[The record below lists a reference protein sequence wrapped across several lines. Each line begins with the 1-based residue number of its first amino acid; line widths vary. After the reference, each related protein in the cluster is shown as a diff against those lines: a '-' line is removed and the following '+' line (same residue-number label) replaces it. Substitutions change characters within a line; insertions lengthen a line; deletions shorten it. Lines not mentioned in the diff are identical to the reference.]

1 MIFTAAPVRLAP
13 NGGSLYRLSTG
24 YSSFSSPNIQL
35 LGYHITFPPFVNRIF
50 PVFPRKMYDLPLI
63 VEGHTRLISFM
74 SLISVEL
81 GRVSVDTPQKH
92 LPVPEFHQLR
102 TGLLMKG
109 HHTALGIYP
118 QLPDRFPGHC
128 RFHRACFSFHTHMTP
143 SAPLGAV
150 FVPAPIRRFE
160 HRFCC
165 TFFQKI
171 FKIFKP
177 AEAAPPDRSP
187 RRSSPAGN
195 SWH

>member
-74 SLISVEL
+74 SLIPVEL

-118 QLPDRFPGHC
+118 QLPDRFPVHHI
-128 RFHRACFSFHTHMTP
+128 FHSECVSFHIHTWLL
-143 SAPLGAV
+143 ALLCG
-150 FVPAPIRRFE
+150 PAAFLRRPEGGFD
-160 HRFCC
+160 HC
-165 TFFQKI
+165 TYKT
-171 FKIFKP
+171 
-177 AEAAPPDRSP
+177 A
-187 RRSSPAGN
+187 
-195 SWH
+195 WHGILLQLF

>member
-1 MIFTAAPVRLAP
+1 MIFAAAPVRLAP
-13 NGGSLYRLSTG
+13 NGGSLYRPSTG

-50 PVFPRKMYDLPLI
+50 PVFPRKMYDLPLMA
-63 VEGHTRLISFM
+63 EGHTRLINFM

-150 FVPAPIRRFE
+150 FVPVPIRRFE

-171 FKIFKP
+171 FKNFKP
-177 AEAAPPDRSP
+177 TEAAPPDRSP

-195 SWH
+195 SWR